1 MEAWWILAQGG
12 AASVV
17 RRRHGLK
24 VEDEGLLKDLVII
37 SFFLRCFV
45 LFDVSFNTSLIRQK
59 NGSIFIL
66 LLILHLRMQERCY

>member
-1 MEAWWILAQGG
+1 MEAWWILAHGG
-12 AASVV
+12 AAAVV

-24 VEDEGLLKDLVII
+24 VEDEGFLKNFVVI

-59 NGSIFIL
+59 NGSIFFL